1 MDYSKFYSE
10 VALWIQ
16 QSNQNAIKHGFDSDT
31 FWDWVVKS
39 SGEMCNRYD
48 NNELVILQMT
58 MLIEWLEKVFNST
71 KGEEAHG

>member
-16 QSNQNAIKHGFDSDT
+16 QSNQNAIKHGFNSDV

-39 SGEMCNRYD
+39 SGEMCKRYD

-71 KGEEAHG
+71 KGG

>member
-16 QSNQNAIKHGFDSDT
+16 QSNKNAIKHGFDSDV

-39 SGEMCNRYD
+39 SGEMCKRYD

-71 KGEEAHG
+71 KGG

>member
-16 QSNQNAIKHGFDSDT
+16 LSNQNAIKHGFDSHV

-71 KGEEAHG
+71 KGG